1 MSSPVIWKKKKRKKK
16 WQNDKLYPY
25 LWRFTTS
32 IYDSTF
38 GKVHHTMIQFYYA
51 VKWEKNPQFVQFCIV
66 CILTWLTSMRP
77 VDPYMITVRK
87 LVELKKDLI
96 NKITIKMVESVMY
109 SIFRGRSWQVGIH
122 TNLALFCPWRECFIE
137 AKRQFNKIIFKTTY
151 LPFFSCRVRMRS
163 EPIW

>member
-1 MSSPVIWKKKKRKKK
+1 MKKKKKEKRS
-16 WQNDKLYPY
+16 DKTISFTLICDDSLLAFTIQPSVKYITQWY
-25 LWRFTTS
+25 SFTTLS
-32 IYDSTF
+32 SE
-38 GKVHHTMIQFYYA
+38 K
-51 VKWEKNPQFVQFCIV
+51 KNPQFVQFCIV

-151 LPFFSCRVRMRS
+151 LPFFSCRVRIRS